1 MRDNTVDAFFALVR
15 AGLWEKDVNLSSF
28 GEIDYNLLL
37 QLAEEQSVVG
47 LVAAGMEHVSD
58 VKLPKEDVLQF
69 VGQALQLEQQNTA
82 MNCFIGVMVDKMR
95 KAGIYMLLVKG
106 QGIAQSYEKPLWRS
120 CGDVDFFLSETNYE
134 TAKAFLIPLASS
146 IETEGEYKK
155 HLGLTIEQWVVE
167 LHGNLRCGLST
178 KMDKVLDEIQKDVFY
193 GGNVRSWVDQGTQV
207 FIPGVNCD
215 VFFVFTHFLKHFYC
229 GGLGLRQICDW
240 CRLLWTYRTTIDNK
254 RVENKLR
261 KMGLISEWKSFG
273 AFAVEW
279 LGMPAEAMP
288 LYSPD
293 KKWARKAEKI
303 CKFVLE
309 VGNFGHNRDVS
320 LYQNKSYFVRKVISF
335 GRRFGDLCRHARIFP
350 IDSLRFFPRIVINGL
365 RAAANG
371 E

>member
-1 MRDNTVDAFFALVR
+1 
-15 AGLWEKDVNLSSF
+15 
-28 GEIDYNLLL
+28 
-37 QLAEEQSVVG
+37 
-47 LVAAGMEHVSD
+47 
-58 VKLPKEDVLQF
+58 
-69 VGQALQLEQQNTA
+69 

-95 KAGIYMLLVKG
+95 KAGICTLLVKG